1 MKDKKRFWMPARR
14 RHATQFLHGAAEL
27 LLWVLMIGYIF
38 LIVAACNFMAEI
50 LLLFPVNNSIE
61 CNCFVNALSANC
73 RRGGLNKGAR
83 RDTPL

>member
-1 MKDKKRFWMPARR
+1 MNYEGQKKILDVCPTEARNAVFTWCCR
-14 RHATQFLHGAAEL
+14 A

-50 LLLFPVNNSIE
+50 LLFFPVNNSIE

-73 RRGGLNKGAR
+73 RRGGLNKGVS
-83 RDTPL
+83 